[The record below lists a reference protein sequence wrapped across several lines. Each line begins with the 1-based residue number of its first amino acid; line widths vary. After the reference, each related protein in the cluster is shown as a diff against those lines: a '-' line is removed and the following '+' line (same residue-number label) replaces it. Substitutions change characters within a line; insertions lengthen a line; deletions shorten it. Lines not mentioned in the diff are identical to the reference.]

1 MSGIV
6 CAIRGGASSQA
17 TINQAIRTAQETHLP
32 LYFLYILNLD
42 FLGKASQSR
51 TQIISEEMRELG
63 EFILLA
69 AQAQAE
75 KQGVTAKGIIREG
88 EVVEDEIIDLC
99 RELSADYVILGLP
112 KGTTE
117 RNVFTHE
124 RLNHFRQRI
133 EQEIGA
139 KVLYPVKDS

>member
-51 TQIISEEMRELG
+51 TQIISEEMQELG

-117 RNVFTHE
+117 WNVFTHE

-133 EQEIGA
+133 EQETGA